1 MTSKYLIFD
10 ATPISKPRDY
20 KAPFSDT
27 FAWPRLIHL
36 SWIMLNEDFKPV
48 SDYDCII
55 NPEGFSFDENIQ
67 KYAKVD
73 KEDIDKKGA
82 KLEDVLEQFTKCID
96 DTEYV
101 FAHNLNVSENVV
113 AAEFLRKGINHN
125 LFKAERFCLMQEST
139 WYCKLP
145 SKTGGYKWPTLR
157 ELHAVLFNQ
166 AYSPAGNARADV
178 IAASRCFIMLMK
190 LRQLEDLFD
199 DED

>member
-1 MTSKYLIFD
+1 MKSKYLIFD

-27 FAWPRLIHL
+27 FAWPKLIHL
-36 SWIMLNEDFKPV
+36 SWIMLNEEFKPI

-55 NPEGFSFDENIQ
+55 NPEGFSFDENIE
-67 KYAKVD
+67 KYAKID
-73 KEDIDKKGA
+73 KEDIESKGA
-82 KLEDVLEQFTKCID
+82 KLEDVLKQFSKCVD

-113 AAEFLRKGINHN
+113 AAEYLRKGINHN

-139 WYCKLP
+139 WYCKIP

-166 AYSPAGNARADV
+166 AYSPSGNARADV
-178 IAASRCFIMLMK
+178 IAASRCFIKLMK
-190 LRQLEDLFD
+190 LGQLVDLFD
-199 DED
+199 DE